1 MKGLKQ
7 RAKALRRRLDDAWA
21 GDIQTPEGRRR
32 AWWHTQLIDHAFLRA
47 LSKNRAEVAPGV
59 WRMNQPTPR
68 DLERL
73 AAEGVRSVLSLRG
86 QPAQSYALFEQEA
99 CDRLGLAFHAIDLAA
114 KNPPSR
120 QALLDMIRI
129 FDSVDL
135 PLVIHCK
142 SGADRTGT
150 AATIWRLVKCGDDT
164 TQAMQQLSRRFHH
177 KSDGPEGIQDDIF
190 LLYAREAE
198 VHGRS
203 FRDWVETD
211 YDQWA
216 VVAAFEARTGRR
228 WG

>member
-21 GDIQTPEGRRR
+21 GDIATPAGRRR

-47 LSKNRAEVAPGV
+47 WSKNRAEVAPGV

-68 DLERL
+68 DLEKL
-73 AAEGVRSVLSLRG
+73 AAEGVRTVLSLRG

-114 KNPPSR
+114 KNPPHPE
-120 QALLDMIRI
+120 ALKTMIRI
-129 FDSVDL
+129 FDAAEL

-150 AATIWRLVKCGDDT
+150 AATVWRLVKCGDDT
-164 TQAMQQLSRRFHH
+164 AQAMQQLSRRFRHNP
-177 KSDGPEGIQDDIF
+177 DGPEGIQDDLF
-190 LLYAREAE
+190 LLYARNGESR
-198 VHGRS
+198 GQS

-211 YDQWA
+211 YDLWD
-216 VVAAFEARTGRR
+216 VIAAYEQRTGRR